1 MNNQL
6 IVTSH
11 DSRLLES
18 KLLRRDEIWFS
29 EMSIDKTDKKTQ
41 LFSLI
46 SFDDDKEK
54 HIDIAY
60 LEGRYGAIPELTAFF
75 EGDDSD
81 AN

>member
-1 MNNQL
+1 MNL
-6 IVTSH
+6 
-11 DSRLLES
+11 
-18 KLLRRDEIWFS
+18 
-29 EMSIDKTDKKTQ
+29 DKTDRKTQ

-46 SFDDDKEK
+46 SFDDEKEK

-60 LEGRYGAIPELTAFF
+60 LEGRYGAIPELTSFL